1 MSQVNSREIVNTQ
14 PEVLMSTQPEGLRN
28 AQPEVLKGLVAGTIG
43 GLVAS
48 WVMEEFQS
56 AWFKLSKGDGKS
68 ESSES
73 SSANTSTSS
82 SARQSEASGSA
93 SGNNGGQSQVGDA
106 EPATVGD
113 AEPATV
119 KAAELVSEKIFGHQ
133 LAKDEK
139 KLAGDAVHYA
149 TGAASG
155 AVYGVAAELVPEVTV
170 GAGLP
175 FGTAVWLVVDEAAV
189 PLLGLAKG
197 PTEYPLSTHVYALA
211 SHFVYGISTEVVR
224 SALRRTILK

>member
-1 MSQVNSREIVNTQ
+1 MSQVNSREIVTTA
-14 PEVLMSTQPEGLRN
+14 PEVLMNTR
-28 AQPEVLKGLVAGTIG
+28 PEVLKGLVAGTIG

-56 AWFKLSKGDGKS
+56 AWFKLSKRVGKS
-68 ESSES
+68 ESGES
-73 SSANTSTSS
+73 SSANTSESS
-82 SARQSEASGSA
+82 SA
-93 SGNNGGQSQVGDA
+93 NNGGESQNGGA
-106 EPATVGD
+106 EPATTE

-119 KAAELVSEKIFGHQ
+119 KAAEFVSEKIFGHR

-139 KLAGDAVHYA
+139 KIAGDAVHYA

-155 AVYGVAAELVPEVTV
+155 AVYGVAAELAPEVTA

-224 SALRRTILK
+224 SALRKTILR